1 MVQMKIDWSPLSIK
15 RANEIAEY
23 IAFDSLEESNKWR
36 QDLINRVEQL
46 KEFPKSGRV
55 VSELNDILTRELIFG
70 NYRIIYRI
78 SENKIFILTVR
89 HIRQIFSE
97 DDISSK

>member
-1 MVQMKIDWSPLSIK
+1 MKIEWSPLSIK

-23 IAFDSLEESNKWR
+23 IALDSLEESNKWR

-46 KEFPKSGRV
+46 KKFSTSGRV
-55 VSELNDILTRELIFG
+55 VPELNDILKRELIFG

-78 SENKIFILTVR
+78 SENKIFILTLR
-89 HIRQIFSE
+89 HIRQRLA
-97 DDISSK
+97 DDYISSK

>member
-46 KEFPKSGRV
+46 KEFPKSGRIV
-55 VSELNDILTRELIFG
+55 PELNDILTPELIFG
-70 NYRIIYRI
+70 N
-78 SENKIFILTVR
+78 
-89 HIRQIFSE
+89 
-97 DDISSK
+97 

>member
-1 MVQMKIDWSPLSIK
+1 MVQMKIEWSPLSIQ

-23 IAFDSLEESNKWR
+23 IALDSLEESNKWR

-46 KEFPKSGRV
+46 TEFPKSGRV
-55 VSELNDILTRELIFG
+55 VPELNDILTRELIFG

-78 SENKIFILTVR
+78 SENKIFILTIR
-89 HIRQIFSE
+89 HIRQILSE
-97 DDISSK
+97 DDISAK

>member
-1 MVQMKIDWSPLSIK
+1 MKIEWSPLSIK

-23 IAFDSLEESNKWR
+23 IALDSLEESNKWR

-46 KEFPKSGRV
+46 KKFPKSGRV
-55 VSELNDILTRELIFG
+55 VPELNDILKRELIFG

-78 SENKIFILTVR
+78 SENKIFILTLR
-89 HIRQIFSE
+89 HIRQRLA
-97 DDISSK
+97 DDYISSK